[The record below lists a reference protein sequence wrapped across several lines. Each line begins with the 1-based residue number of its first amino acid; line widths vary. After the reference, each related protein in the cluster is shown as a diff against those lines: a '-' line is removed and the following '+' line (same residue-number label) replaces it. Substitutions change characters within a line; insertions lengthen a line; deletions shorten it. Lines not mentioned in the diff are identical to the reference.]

1 MRKTKKYDG
10 EMSDKIEIKVFILF
24 LLDELR
30 YPLGESVIR
39 EIMSENGAV
48 GRFDFAEC
56 FSELV
61 ELGHITSY
69 DDGKETLYVVSP
81 LGHMVASELQ
91 GNIHNSIREKSRMLA
106 MKHLSLH
113 LRGATTEH
121 KVEKTEDGTY
131 LVKCAIK
138 DAQGVM
144 MSTSVTVTTENEA
157 NAIVQHFNAQ
167 PEEVCRGVLAVLS
180 GKIAYYMG

>member
-1 MRKTKKYDG
+1 MRKKKYDG
-10 EMSDKIEIKVFILF
+10 EINDKIDIKIFILF

-30 YPLGESVIR
+30 YPLGETLIR
-39 EIMSENGAV
+39 EIVSENGV
-48 GRFDFAEC
+48 IGRFDFAEC

-61 ELGHITSY
+61 ELGHIIAY

-81 LGHMVASELQ
+81 LGHTVAAELQ
-91 GNIHNSIREKSRMLA
+91 GSLHDSIREKSRASA

-121 KVEKTEDGTY
+121 AVEKTEDGTY
-131 LVKCAIK
+131 LVRCAIK
-138 DAQGVM
+138 DAQGM
-144 MSTSVTVTTENEA
+144 MMNTTVTVTNESEA
-157 NAIVQHFNAQ
+157 NAIVSHFEEQ
-167 PEEVCRGVLAVLS
+167 PEEVCRGILAVLS

>member
-1 MRKTKKYDG
+1 MYKKKYDG
-10 EMSDKIEIKVFILF
+10 EINDKIDIKVFILF

-30 YPLGESVIR
+30 YPLGEGVIR
-39 EIMSENGAV
+39 EIVSENGVV

-61 ELGHITSY
+61 EKGHIIAY
-69 DDGKETLYVVSP
+69 DDGNETLYVVSP

-91 GNIHNSIREKSRMLA
+91 GTLHDSIREKSRASA

-113 LRGATTEH
+113 LRGATLDTSVARTE
-121 KVEKTEDGTY
+121 EGSY
-131 LVKCAIK
+131 LVKCEIK

-144 MSTSVTVTTENEA
+144 MNTTLTVPTESEA
-157 NAIVQHFNAQ
+157 NAIVSHFKEQ
-167 PEEVCRGVLAVLS
+167 PEEVCRGVLAVLT
-180 GKIAYYMG
+180 GKIADYMA

>member
-1 MRKTKKYDG
+1 MYKRRYDG
-10 EMSDKIEIKVFILF
+10 EMSDKIDIKVFILF
-24 LLDELR
+24 LLDELK
-30 YPLGESVIR
+30 YPMSESVIR
-39 EIMSENGAV
+39 EIVSENGVV

-61 ELGHITSY
+61 EKGHIIAY

-91 GNIHNSIREKSRMLA
+91 GTLHDSIREKSRASA
-106 MKHLSLH
+106 MKRLSLH
-113 LRGATTEH
+113 LRGASLETSVT
-121 KVEKTEDGTY
+121 KTEAGGY
-131 LVKCAIK
+131 LVICEIK

-144 MSTSVTVTTENEA
+144 MNTSLTVPTESEA
-157 NAIVQHFNAQ
+157 NAIVAHFKEQ
-167 PEEVCRGVLAVLS
+167 PEEVCRGVLAVLT